1 MSVSAAGGIMMQSY
15 GTKSAASDAGASLA
29 APSAKDKFLDYMK
42 MTPAERMAASIL
54 EEMGISKEDLEA
66 MPPEQRKAIED
77 TIRERIKEKM
87 KAEGG
92 DQKGQL
98 ADVTV

>member
-1 MSVSAAGGIMMQSY
+1 MTVSAAGGIMMQSY
-15 GTKSAASDAGASLA
+15 GAKGAGQSAESSLA
-29 APSAKDKFLDYMK
+29 APTAKDKFLDYMK
-42 MTPAERMAASIL
+42 MTPAERMAAAIL

-87 KAEGG
+87 KAEGME
-92 DQKGQL
+92 KGRL